1 MVVIKA
7 AAISL
12 PPSHLSPYTA
22 FINSYLR
29 TIGEPRTFVE
39 KGRQLSTNVR
49 SASTSYHPYGCIF
62 LADISRIPDNTLPF
76 IVVKMQTEE
85 VRGLIIGI
93 LLPFISVSD
102 V

>member
-1 MVVIKA
+1 
-7 AAISL
+7 
-12 PPSHLSPYTA
+12 
-22 FINSYLR
+22 LR

-39 KGRQLSTNVR
+39 KGRQLFTSVR
-49 SASTSYHPYGCIF
+49 SASTSDHPYPYIF

-76 IVVKMQTEE
+76 IVVKMQTED